1 MFGTSKR
8 FPEKKGSKRPQQ
20 GSMNYESKV
29 SRSDPKK
36 QYKFMG
42 TSDRF
47 KGRSGDDALLLPP
60 PFSPPAL
67 SAIIISPSNEN
78 TQGFRKSKPA
88 SSIRKPPFSTV
99 GASKMEYLELEKEV
113 KRLKDR
119 IAKDALEHETSLA
132 EVRGR
137 LGRVKAELVSVNQ
150 EKSALETQY
159 AKMGGDLKEAHRRM
173 TLLKSRV
180 EEGKR
185 TGEEASV
192 SSKNHLKRIRD
203 LENDIKGMHD
213 KMDVL
218 EWEKAELSR
227 KDKEN
232 MDALDQ
238 LNRTKELLGK
248 EQERSAY
255 LEGRVRQLSKESMRL
270 QESFDSLQEA
280 EKHQNLATEEEAA
293 AYLSQVHQLQDAL
306 GTISQEKDRIKDE
319 FKERER
325 ELNEE
330 LEHLQSLLR
339 TQHEKHKAQMEALKR
354 QLPASSSSSTMD
366 REGKRTEMEMRSRE
380 MSWEKR
386 DEERTQEISMLRGLV
401 QVLEQDQTRLTQVLQ
416 ERTKETEEASKVA
429 KEQIATCQEEA
440 KMTTNLL
447 ELRVSMAMEE
457 ARRLRAELEA
467 VSAEVKG
474 LREKSDKDRINS
486 LLDRERLM
494 RDHAATVAS
503 LERAAAEVAQR
514 IRQSAPDR
522 TGRVKELEREV
533 VRCKGE
539 MEWLRAQLKEQKES
553 STGIQDQ
560 SKGFTRDYE
569 RGKRQRTDEMDHVG
583 HTQAQVEA
591 LHQELEQLRTTS
603 QAKLIQ
609 QQELNEKLKDDLNRM
624 TKEHS
629 GLKDLL
635 REQAEERAEAQ
646 EQLELQ
652 TEFIRSRHPSVA
664 DELSRASDGV
674 LANSN
679 TRLRIKNLNR
689 LKDDLLSMKEEN
701 ASLIRQVEEE
711 QKRADRTEAELMA
724 FKAIGPTT
732 TLEAPKGRRQRMH
745 KVGVQRPT

>member
-1 MFGTSKR
+1 M
-8 FPEKKGSKRPQQ
+8 
-20 GSMNYESKV
+20 
-29 SRSDPKK
+29 
-36 QYKFMG
+36 
-42 TSDRF
+42 
-47 KGRSGDDALLLPP
+47 
-60 PFSPPAL
+60 
-67 SAIIISPSNEN
+67 
-78 TQGFRKSKPA
+78 
-88 SSIRKPPFSTV
+88 
-99 GASKMEYLELEKEV
+99 
-113 KRLKDR
+113 
-119 IAKDALEHETSLA
+119 
-132 EVRGR
+132 
-137 LGRVKAELVSVNQ
+137 
-150 EKSALETQY
+150 
-159 AKMGGDLKEAHRRM
+159 
-173 TLLKSRV
+173 
-180 EEGKR
+180 
-185 TGEEASV
+185 

-689 LKDDLLSMKEEN
+689 LKDDLLSMKEV
-701 ASLIRQVEEE
+701 SV
-711 QKRADRTEAELMA
+711 
-724 FKAIGPTT
+724 
-732 TLEAPKGRRQRMH
+732 
-745 KVGVQRPT
+745 